1 MKCFSCYVSYLSGS
15 VSNSYSLGYKHPILQ
30 HSCRQRYGFLYLIV
44 LFISIIAR
52 CGVSALQLLFVGQSA
67 TLDYD
72 ITTVGIFQ

>member
-44 LFISIIAR
+44 FNMLYSSIVFNLF
-52 CGVSALQLLFVGQSA
+52 
-67 TLDYD
+67 
-72 ITTVGIFQ
+72 